1 MFSPFSRM
9 MDYAVD
15 AHFRKDQSGRLVF
28 VPFSLKR
35 KCYFVDSKSDAEKIR
50 AFVRMYRS
58 VFQLIS
64 FLTYPSFI
72 FPALILDDYAGLTP
86 RGHRFAIAFGIPL
99 LFWLVLCALLGMLW
113 SFYKGA
119 IPSLTSS
126 LSEVGPD
133 LKGLLSEISRR
144 SWRLPLLVAA
154 AGFFLMALA
163 LFAIITAPHS
173 RR

>member
-15 AHFRKDQSGRLVF
+15 AHFRKDQSARLVF
-28 VPFSLKR
+28 VPFSLQR
-35 KCYFVDSKSDAEKIR
+35 KCYFVDAKSDAEKIR

-72 FPALILDDYAGLTP
+72 FPALILEDYAGLTP

-126 LSEVGPD
+126 LSEVGHD
-133 LKGLLSEISRR
+133 LKGQLSEISQR
-144 SWRLPLLVAA
+144 SWRPALLVSIV
-154 AGFFLMALA
+154 FFLLMVLA
-163 LFAIITAPHS
+163 LFAILAAPHFHG
-173 RR
+173 